1 MEKLFGIDISHWQGD
16 MSIEQA
22 RNERGVRFA
31 IIKAAGADDGKY
43 KDSKFENYY
52 AQCKAIGLPV
62 GAYYYGNAKSVAEAE
77 QEADHFLSV
86 IAGKQFEYP
95 IYYDVEGK
103 IGYSYQSLLIEK
115 LLNAGFK
122 NFILAT
128 SLAKQYEEYSK
139 CLEGY
144 YEENGIDIKATE
156 EPQQIIR
163 QKVKTIG
170 IAGTIPRIGTTT
182 TSLQLV
188 KYIESRGYNAAYVE
202 INTLKYIEQCEK
214 LYADVKRDN
223 NKSYLKYNG
232 IRMYVSSNMGEV
244 MSDDYNYIIC
254 DYGAVVD
261 PSFNKVSFLE
271 KDLNIFVAGTKANEI
286 ECVQPLL
293 QSPIYREAKY
303 IFNFTPEND
312 KEDIKDMMMDKK
324 DDTYFNVLVADP
336 FDYIHNPEYERLL
349 PLGEAKEN
357 NTEKKKLGFLARLRK

>member
-1 MEKLFGIDISHWQGD
+1 M
-16 MSIEQA
+16 
-22 RNERGVRFA
+22 
-31 IIKAAGADDGKY
+31 
-43 KDSKFENYY
+43 
-52 AQCKAIGLPV
+52 
-62 GAYYYGNAKSVAEAE
+62 
-77 QEADHFLSV
+77 
-86 IAGKQFEYP
+86 
-95 IYYDVEGK
+95 
-103 IGYSYQSLLIEK
+103 LIEK

-144 YEENGIDIKATE
+144 YEENGIDIKAAE

>member
-1 MEKLFGIDISHWQGD
+1 MNKVLLIAPERNTMDILYVGNEINGSFISEISKKDKITYSGTYTRVADYENIIFSSSYEVIMFDVDNLIDEAEI
-16 MSIEQA
+16 ITEYF
-22 RNERGVRFA
+22 VRA
-31 IIKAAGADDGKY
+31 K
-43 KDSKFENYY
+43 
-52 AQCKAIGLPV
+52 
-62 GAYYYGNAKSVAEAE
+62 NAKNATIIIVA
-77 QEADHFLSV
+77 
-86 IAGKQFEYP
+86 
-95 IYYDVEGK
+95 

-144 YEENGIDIKATE
+144 YEENGIDIKEAE

-188 KYIESRGYNAAYVE
+188 KYIESKGYNAAYVE

>member
-1 MEKLFGIDISHWQGD
+1 M
-16 MSIEQA
+16 
-22 RNERGVRFA
+22 
-31 IIKAAGADDGKY
+31 
-43 KDSKFENYY
+43 
-52 AQCKAIGLPV
+52 
-62 GAYYYGNAKSVAEAE
+62 
-77 QEADHFLSV
+77 
-86 IAGKQFEYP
+86 
-95 IYYDVEGK
+95 
-103 IGYSYQSLLIEK
+103 LIEK

-144 YEENGIDIKATE
+144 YEENGIDIKEAE

-261 PSFNKVSFLE
+261 PSFNKVSFL
-271 KDLNIFVAGTKANEI
+271 KRL
-286 ECVQPLL
+286 
-293 QSPIYREAKY
+293 
-303 IFNFTPEND
+303 
-312 KEDIKDMMMDKK
+312 
-324 DDTYFNVLVADP
+324 
-336 FDYIHNPEYERLL
+336 EYLCCRN
-349 PLGEAKEN
+349 KS
-357 NTEKKKLGFLARLRK
+357 K